1 MSGKRQH
8 FIPRF
13 LQEGFASHVNNDG
26 VFTWLYRKNARP
38 VNTNIVNVGVESFFY
53 TDGSDTKADDMITV
67 AEEAF
72 SNLVKELRT
81 SSPMRLS
88 DPQIPELIAHL
99 EIRTRH
105 LRQSF
110 LQVGDYLVS
119 RFLDFMGDEN
129 SYVDYL
135 KRRFRNDPTMLRKS
149 LADELEKRGLPETM
163 LETIWEVSSP
173 LLPSL
178 IEQLKPTLRLFA
190 VYMRSEL
197 PRRLRNAAKSGHIR
211 ALQNGVTPVG
221 RIQRYKDLTYE
232 VAVVRES
239 GLILG
244 DSIILFNV
252 EGPKPYKTFVG
263 KDDILNAVVLPLT
276 SSRLLVGA
284 CEGFVVSDHNW
295 PEAIARCSLEYFI
308 SNDNSDINR
317 LLQGSIAEDAAPL
330 TREELE
336 EIITEVMNQ

>member
-1 MSGKRQH
+1 
-8 FIPRF
+8 
-13 LQEGFASHVNNDG
+13 

-53 TDGSDTKADDMITV
+53 TDGSDTKADDVITT

-81 SSPMRLS
+81 SSPMRVS

-99 EIRTRH
+99 EVRTRH

-119 RFLDFMGDEN
+119 RFLDFVSDEN
-129 SYVDYL
+129 SYAGYL
-135 KRRFRNDPTMLRKS
+135 ERTFRNDPSMLRKA
-149 LADELEKRGLPETM
+149 LTDELEKHGLPETM
-163 LETIWEVSSP
+163 LEILEVNSP
-173 LLPSL
+173 LLPAL
-178 IEQLKPTLRLFA
+178 IEQMKPLLRPLA
-190 VYMRSEL
+190 AYMRSEL

-211 ALQNGVTPVG
+211 ALKKSASPEAKI
-221 RIQRYKDLTYE
+221 RLYKDLQYA
-232 VAVVRES
+232 VADVRES

-244 DSIILFNV
+244 DSAILFHV
-252 EGPKPYKTFVG
+252 EGSKPYKAFIE
-263 KDDILNAVVLPLT
+263 KDDVLNAVVLPLT

-284 CEGFVVSDHNW
+284 CEGFVVSAHNW

-308 SNDNSDINR
+308 ANDNSEINR

-330 TREELE
+330 TTEELE
-336 EIITEVMNQ
+336 DIITEVMNE